1 MTLLP
6 TAAIWLHHEIAQTS
20 PTAIAETTSTVS
32 HRNNRDPQN
41 KDATPRSMSTT
52 DSSFSKHLPLAFLA
66 FVLPTMGCA
75 STKMAP
81 TPVSIQLNQ
90 TTATIAAGTTQQ
102 FSASVTGTTN
112 TAVTWSV
119 DSLGGG
125 NASDGTISISGLYT
139 APNATGTHV
148 VTATSV
154 ADATASASA
163 RVTVSGLVSL
173 SPGTSTLLTG
183 AQQQFQAKVAAQNN
197 PTVTWSVDSVAGGN
211 SSVGTISTSGL
222 YTAPSTPGSHTIAA
236 SIGATAADSATAPAT
251 VFSFGISP
259 GTAMLAES
267 ATQQFTATIQGL
279 SNTSVTWSVDGVA
292 GGNATNGTVNSSGL
306 YTAPSQSGTHTVAA
320 TSAADTSTSVSASVT
335 VTGAVAVSPPS
346 VTLLT
351 NATQQFSASAL
362 GISNPTFTWAV
373 DGVTGGN
380 STVGTISTAGL
391 YTAPPQAG
399 NHTIAASAGSSAGDS
414 GSVQVTVFSFGLSPG
429 TTLLS
434 PNATRQYT
442 TVIQGISNTS
452 VTWSVDGVAG
462 GNSSVGTIS
471 TSGLYTAPNAIGLHI
486 ITATSAAYTSDIVS
500 SRVTV
505 VNVAQSAVLT
515 YHNDDVRDGACLEEV
530 TLTPS
535 NVNSTQFGKLASY
548 PVDGQIY
555 GQPLYLPQLK
565 MPSGTHD
572 VVFVATQNNSVYA
585 FDADAT
591 SGNTTTFWHVNFG
604 APVGAYDSEG
614 PWPYV
619 GILSTPVIDVTTN
632 TMYLVAH
639 VNGDNPEYRLHAI
652 DVTTG
657 ADNVASVP
665 VSGSYNGDSL
675 NNGCYQRMG
684 LALDPVTNWIYIPV
698 GSCPHG
704 WIFAYDKTSLA
715 KKAIFEATNGAQGGG
730 FWSSGGAA
738 AIDDTSGDVY
748 IMSGVDAG
756 DQQWITG
763 NTMVGYNDSFLRLNA
778 TNFTVMDYFAPDD
791 NYVLAVNDVDLGS
804 GGNILVPGS
813 SAYLHI
819 TIGGGK
825 DGNIFVVNGDSMGGF
840 NDTAN
845 NNLETVRIGT
855 QQYNNIFSTPA
866 YWNGNVYF
874 HCNQDVL
881 RAFSWKP
888 NATVG
893 QQLSTASISAGS
905 QVYGMHG
912 ATVSVSANGSTNGI
926 VWDIDNSAYVSNNP
940 GASGLAVLHAYDA
953 TNVANELYNSSQA
966 GTRDQAG
973 QALKFTVPTIANGRV
988 YVPTATELDIYGELA
1003 Q

>member
-1 MTLLP
+1 
-6 TAAIWLHHEIAQTS
+6 
-20 PTAIAETTSTVS
+20 
-32 HRNNRDPQN
+32 
-41 KDATPRSMSTT
+41 MSTT
-52 DSSFSKHLPLAFLA
+52 DSSFSKHLPLALLA
-66 FVLPTMGCA
+66 FVLPMVGCA
-75 STKMAP
+75 GTKMAP

-90 TTATIAAGTTQQ
+90 TTATIAAGATQQ
-102 FSASVTGTTN
+102 FTASVTGTTN

-119 DSLGGG
+119 DSIGGG
-125 NASDGTISISGLYT
+125 NASDGTISASGLYT

-148 VTATSV
+148 VTATSE
-154 ADATASASA
+154 AEATVSASA
-163 RVTVSGLVSL
+163 KVTVTGLVTL
-173 SPGTSTLLTG
+173 SPGTSTLVAG
-183 AQQQFQAKVAAQNN
+183 AQQQFQATLAAHNN
-197 PTVTWSVDSVAGGN
+197 STVTWSVDGVAGGN
-211 SSVGTISTSGL
+211 ASVGTISTSGL
-222 YTAPSTPGSHTIAA
+222 YTAPSTAGNHM
-236 SIGATAADSATAPAT
+236 IGASVGSAPADSATSAVT
-251 VFSFGISP
+251 VFLLGISP
-259 GTAMLAES
+259 VAATVAES
-267 ATQQFTATIQGL
+267 ATQQFAATIQGL
-279 SNTSVTWSVDGVA
+279 SNTNVTWSVDGVA
-292 GGNATNGTVNSSGL
+292 GGNATSGTVNSSGL
-306 YTAPSQSGTHTVAA
+306 YTAPLQSGTHTVTA
-320 TSAADTSTSVSASVT
+320 TSAAVTSTSVSAGVT
-335 VTGAVAVSPPS
+335 VTGP
-346 VTLLT
+346 VTVT
-351 NATQQFSASAL
+351 PASATMMSDATQQFSASAQ
-362 GISNPTFTWAV
+362 GISNPTFTWSV

-391 YTAPPQAG
+391 YTAPALAG
-399 NHTIAASAGSSAGDS
+399 NHTISASAGSSASDS
-414 GSVQVTVFSFGLSPG
+414 GSVQVTVFSFAISPG
-429 TTLLS
+429 ATLLS
-434 PNATRQYT
+434 PNATQQYT
-442 TVIQGISNTS
+442 AAIQGITDTGVN
-452 VTWSVDGVAG
+452 WSVDSVAG
-462 GNSSVGTIS
+462 GSSSVGTIS
-471 TSGLYTAPNAIGLHI
+471 TSGLYTAPNAIGRHT
-486 ITATSAAYTSDIVS
+486 ITATSAAYTSDSVS
-500 SRVTV
+500 SPVTV
-505 VNVAQSAVLT
+505 INVAQSAVLT
-515 YHNDDVRDGACLEEV
+515 YHNDDVRDGAYLEEV

-555 GQPLYLPQLK
+555 GQPLYMPQLM

-591 SGNTTTFWHVNFG
+591 SGNTATFWQVNFG
-604 APVGAYDSEG
+604 APVGAYDAYG

-619 GILSTPVIDVTTN
+619 GILSTPVIDATTN

-639 VNGDNPEYRLHAI
+639 VNGDSPEYQLHAI

-657 ADNVASVP
+657 ADKVASVP

-675 NNGCYQRMG
+675 SNGCYQRMG

-715 KKAIFEATNGAQGGG
+715 QEAIFEATNGAEGGG

-738 AIDDTSGDVY
+738 AIDDASGDVY

-791 NYVLAVNDVDLGS
+791 NYTLAVNDVDLGS

-813 SAYLHI
+813 STYPHI

-840 NDTAN
+840 NDTSN
-845 NNLETVRIGT
+845 NVLETVHTGT
-855 QQYNNIFSTPA
+855 QQYNNIFCTPA

-874 HCNQDVL
+874 HSNEDVL
-881 RAFSWKP
+881 RAFSWNP
-888 NATVG
+888 NAAVG
-893 QQLSTASISAGS
+893 QQLSTTSTSAGAH
-905 QVYGMHG
+905 VYSMHG
-912 ATVSVSANGSTNGI
+912 ATVSVSADGTTNGI
-926 VWDIDNSAYVSNNP
+926 VWDIDNSAYVGTNP
-940 GASGLAVLHAYDA
+940 SASGLAVLHAYNA
-953 TNVANELYNSSQA
+953 TNVANELYNSAQA

>member
-1 MTLLP
+1 MV
-6 TAAIWLHHEIAQTS
+6 
-20 PTAIAETTSTVS
+20 TT
-32 HRNNRDPQN
+32 
-41 KDATPRSMSTT
+41 RSMSTT
-52 DSSFSKHLPLAFLA
+52 HSSFPTHLPLALLA
-66 FVLPTMGCA
+66 FLIPTVGCA
-75 STKMAP
+75 GTKMSP

-90 TTATIAAGTTQQ
+90 TAATMAAGTTQR
-102 FSASVTGTTN
+102 FTASVTGTSN

-119 DSLGGG
+119 DSIGGG
-125 NASDGTISISGLYT
+125 NASDGTISASGLYT

-148 VTATSV
+148 VTATSM
-154 ADATASASA
+154 ADATKSASA
-163 RVTVSGLVSL
+163 KVTVTGLIWL
-173 SPGTSTLLTG
+173 SPGTSAVLTG
-183 AQQQFQAKVAAQNN
+183 AQQQFQATVAAQNN
-197 PTVTWSVDSVAGGN
+197 PTVTWSVDGVAGGN
-211 SSVGTISTSGL
+211 AGVGMISTAGL
-222 YTAPSTPGSHTIAA
+222 YTAPSAPGNHTIAA
-236 SIGATAADSATAPAT
+236 SVGTAPADSATVTVT

-259 GTAMLAES
+259 GTATVSES
-267 ATQQFTATIQGL
+267 ATQQFTTTLQGL
-279 SNTSVTWSVDGVA
+279 SNTSVNWSVDGMA
-292 GGNATNGTVNSSGL
+292 GGNATLGMVSSSGL
-306 YTAPSQSGTHTVAA
+306 YTAPTQSGTHTVTA
-320 TSAADTSTSVSASVT
+320 TSAAVISTSVSASIT
-335 VTGAVAVSPPS
+335 VTGSVTVAPTSA
-346 VTLLT
+346 TLLT
-351 NATQQFSASAL
+351 NATGQFSASAQ
-362 GISNPTFTWAV
+362 GISNPTFTWSV

-391 YTAPPQAG
+391 YTAPSQAG
-399 NHTIAASAGSSAGDS
+399 THTIAASIGSSAGDS
-414 GSVQVTVFSFGLSPG
+414 GSVQVTVFSFSISPEA
-429 TTLLS
+429 TLLS
-434 PNATRQYT
+434 PNATQQYT
-442 TVIQGISNTS
+442 ATIQGITNTS
-452 VTWSVDGVAG
+452 VNWLVDSVSG
-462 GNSSVGTIS
+462 GNNTVGTIS
-471 TSGLYTAPNAIGLHI
+471 TSGQYTAPNAIGLHTI
-486 ITATSAAYTSDIVS
+486 IATSAAYTSDYVS

-505 VNVAQSAVLT
+505 VNVAQSAVPT
-515 YHNDDVRDGACLEEV
+515 YHNDDVRDGAYLEEV

-555 GQPLYLPQLK
+555 GQPLYMPQL
-565 MPSGTHD
+565 MLPSGTHD

-604 APVGAYDSEG
+604 APVGAYDEYG

-619 GILSTPVIDVTTN
+619 GILSTPVIDLTTN

-657 ADNVASVP
+657 ADKVTSVP

-715 KKAIFEATNGAQGGG
+715 QEAIFESTNGAQGGG

-738 AIDDTSGDVY
+738 AIDDASGDVY

-756 DQQWITG
+756 DQEWITG
-763 NTMVGYNDSFLRLNA
+763 NTMVGYNDSFLRLNP

-791 NYVLAVNDVDLGS
+791 NYTLAVNDVDLGA

-813 SAYLHI
+813 STYPHI

-825 DGNIFVVNGDSMGGF
+825 DGNIFLVNGDDMGGF
-840 NDTAN
+840 NNKSN
-845 NNLETVRIGT
+845 NVLETVHIGT
-855 QQYNNIFSTPA
+855 QQYDNIFSTPA
-866 YWNGNVYF
+866 YWNGNIYF
-874 HCNQDVL
+874 HSNEDVL
-881 RAFSWKP
+881 RAFSWNP
-888 NATVG
+888 NAAVG
-893 QQLSTASISAGS
+893 QQLSTTSTSAGS
-905 QVYGMHG
+905 HVYGMHG
-912 ATVSVSANGSTNGI
+912 ATVSVSANGTTNGI
-926 VWDIDNSAYVSNNP
+926 VWDIDNSTYVGTNP
-940 GASGLAVLHAYDA
+940 SASGLAVLHAYDA
-953 TNVANELYNSSQA
+953 TNVANELYSSSQA

-988 YVPTATELDIYGELA
+988 YVPTATELDIYGELG

>member
-1 MTLLP
+1 M
-6 TAAIWLHHEIAQTS
+6 
-20 PTAIAETTSTVS
+20 V
-32 HRNNRDPQN
+32 
-41 KDATPRSMSTT
+41 TPRSMSNT

-66 FVLPTMGCA
+66 FVLPTIGCA
-75 STKMAP
+75 GTKMAP
-81 TPVSIQLNQ
+81 TPVSVQLNQ

-102 FSASVTGTTN
+102 FTASITGTIN

-119 DSLGGG
+119 DSIGGG
-125 NASDGTISISGLYT
+125 NASDGTISASGLYT
-139 APNATGTHV
+139 APNTTGTHV

-154 ADATASASA
+154 ADTTKSASA
-163 RVTVSGLVSL
+163 KVTVTGLVSL

-183 AQQQFQAKVAAQNN
+183 AQQQFQATVAALNN
-197 PTVTWSVDSVAGGN
+197 PTVTWSVDGVAGGN
-211 SSVGTISTSGL
+211 AGVGTISTAGL
-222 YTAPSTPGSHTIAA
+222 YSAPSAPGNHTIAA
-236 SIGATAADSATAPAT
+236 SVGTTPAGSASVTVT

-259 GTAMLAES
+259 GTATVIES
-267 ATQQFTATIQGL
+267 ATQQFTTTIQGL

-292 GGNATNGTVNSSGL
+292 RGNATNGMVSSSGL
-306 YTAPSQSGTHTVAA
+306 YTAPTQSGTHTVTA
-320 TSAADTSTSVSASVT
+320 TSAAVTSTSVSASIT
-335 VTGAVAVSPPS
+335 VTGPVTVAPTS

-351 NATQQFSASAL
+351 NAAEQFSASAQ
-362 GISNPTFTWAV
+362 GISNPTFTWSV

-391 YTAPPQAG
+391 YTAPSQAG
-399 NHTIAASAGSSAGDS
+399 NHTIAASVGSIAGDS
-414 GSVQVTVFSFGLSPG
+414 GSVQVTVFSFSISPG
-429 TTLLS
+429 ATLLS
-434 PNATRQYT
+434 PNATQQYT
-442 TVIQGISNTS
+442 ATIQAITNTS
-452 VTWSVDGVAG
+452 VNWSVDSVSG
-462 GNSSVGTIS
+462 GNSTVGTIS
-471 TSGLYTAPNAIGLHI
+471 TSGLYTAPNAIGLHTI
-486 ITATSAAYTSDIVS
+486 IATSAAYTSDSVS

-515 YHNDDVRDGACLEEV
+515 YHNDDVRDGAYLEEV

-555 GQPLYLPQLK
+555 GQPLYMPQLM

-604 APVGAYDSEG
+604 APVGAYDEYG

-619 GILSTPVIDVTTN
+619 GILSTPVIDVTTS

-657 ADNVASVP
+657 ADKVTSVP

-715 KKAIFEATNGAQGGG
+715 QEAIFESTNGAQGGG

-738 AIDDTSGDVY
+738 AIDDASGDVY
-748 IMSGVDAG
+748 IMSGVDGG
-756 DQQWITG
+756 DQEWITG
-763 NTMVGYNDSFLRLNA
+763 NTMVGYNDSFLRLNP
-778 TNFTVMDYFAPDD
+778 TNFTVMDYFAPND
-791 NYVLAVNDVDLGS
+791 NYTLAVNDVDLGA

-813 SAYLHI
+813 STYPHI

-825 DGNIFVVNGDSMGGF
+825 DGNIFVVNGDDMGGF
-840 NDTAN
+840 NDTSN
-845 NNLETVRIGT
+845 NVLETVHIGT
-855 QQYNNIFSTPA
+855 QQYDNIFSTPA
-866 YWNGNVYF
+866 YWNGNIYF
-874 HCNQDVL
+874 HSNEDVL
-881 RAFSWKP
+881 RAFSWNP
-888 NATVG
+888 NAAVG
-893 QQLSTASISAGS
+893 QQLSATSTSAGS
-905 QVYGMHG
+905 HVYGMHG
-912 ATVSVSANGSTNGI
+912 ATVSVSANGTTNGI
-926 VWDIDNSAYVSNNP
+926 VWDIDNSTYVGTNP
-940 GASGLAVLHAYDA
+940 SASGLAVLHACDG

-988 YVPTATELDIYGELA
+988 YVPTATELDIYGELG